1 MSKKESHVSYR
12 FEGPVSFS
20 SMTAQAFLRFGFQH
34 AKAEQADWIF
44 QVTGDA
50 GQWEASLFRR
60 EGSDRRSRI
69 CRSRREAGHFLMDQ
83 LAEISER
90 TPGSWGYLLGMRPS
104 KALYPFLKKE
114 NWRELAEQFLTE
126 ENVSGDVRK
135 LLLQAAACEK
145 RLDENAR
152 FPLGETVSL
161 YVHVPFCPSHC
172 AYCSFPT
179 EIAPSAERLRLYADA
194 VCEDIR
200 NAGRLIRRKNFFVES
215 LYFGGGTPTILPEEQ
230 MERIL
235 EAVRENIPLNG
246 EPEWTVE
253 AGRPDTITGRMLTL
267 LRKYGVNRI
276 SVNPQT
282 MQDRILEKISR
293 THHAEDIIQAFEETK
308 RHGFLSV
315 NMDFIC
321 GLPTQTAGDMEE
333 NLRVICQL
341 RPENVTIHTLAIKR
355 GSPFLGRE
363 KELCL
368 PEEKQVEAMLQMT
381 QRVLAETGYHPYYL
395 YRQKY
400 MTDDFANVGYALR
413 GFDSVYNIRMIS
425 EHQHVIGVGAGAV
438 SKALRPGGF
447 QLKKLY
453 MPRQAELYRRNLQY
467 LCKERDALWDVSDNQ

>member
-1 MSKKESHVSYR
+1 
-12 FEGPVSFS
+12 
-20 SMTAQAFLRFGFQH
+20 
-34 AKAEQADWIF
+34 
-44 QVTGDA
+44 
-50 GQWEASLFRR
+50 
-60 EGSDRRSRI
+60 
-69 CRSRREAGHFLMDQ
+69 
-83 LAEISER
+83 
-90 TPGSWGYLLGMRPS
+90 
-104 KALYPFLKKE
+104 
-114 NWRELAEQFLTE
+114 
-126 ENVSGDVRK
+126 
-135 LLLQAAACEK
+135 
-145 RLDENAR
+145 
-152 FPLGETVSL
+152 
-161 YVHVPFCPSHC
+161 
-172 AYCSFPT
+172 
-179 EIAPSAERLRLYADA
+179 
-194 VCEDIR
+194 
-200 NAGRLIRRKNFFVES
+200 
-215 LYFGGGTPTILPEEQ
+215 
-230 MERIL
+230 
-235 EAVRENIPLNG
+235 
-246 EPEWTVE
+246 
-253 AGRPDTITGRMLTL
+253 
-267 LRKYGVNRI
+267 
-276 SVNPQT
+276 
-282 MQDRILEKISR
+282 
-293 THHAEDIIQAFEETK
+293 
-308 RHGFLSV
+308 
-315 NMDFIC
+315 MDFIC